1 MLVLVLASNLQ
12 AQDSIVN
19 YLDNKG
25 KTIKKEKAT
34 EIETIVKKDSLW
46 LVTKYFR
53 NGKIKKIGYFNT
65 KDKKKPV
72 GEFITYHKNGQ
83 VSSLVY
89 YNKDSKKDGRNQAW
103 FANGELSYKG
113 FYLDDKKEGLWR
125 YYHYNNAEA
134 CRIFHKNDSI
144 LKTVIFDE
152 QGKQLDVGLVEKRK
166 PEYKGGIKKFYSNIR
181 TLNKAID
188 YKLKGTIYIDF
199 VLDIYGNI
207 GEVAINEKLPKELN
221 EQIVSFFKTVEGWKP
236 AVHMN
241 RKIPYNFSIP
251 LNFNNR

>member
-1 MLVLVLASNLQ
+1 MLALVLALNIH

-25 KTIKKEKAT
+25 KTIKKEQAT

-72 GEFITYHKNGQ
+72 GEFVTYHKNGQ
-83 VSSLVY
+83 VSSLVS
-89 YNKDSKKDGRNQAW
+89 YNEYSKKDGLNQSW
-103 FANGELSYKG
+103 FANGELSHKG
-113 FYLDDKKEGLWR
+113 IYLNDKKEGLWR
-125 YYHYNNAEA
+125 YYHYNNVEA
-134 CRIFHKNDSI
+134 CRIFHENDSI
-144 LKTVIFDE
+144 LKSVIFDE
-152 QGKQLDVGLVEKRK
+152 HGKQLDVDLIEKRK
-166 PEYKGGIKKFYSNIR
+166 PEYKGGIKNFYSKIKVM
-181 TLNKAID
+181 NKAID
-188 YKLKGTIYIDF
+188 YKLKGIIYIDF
-199 VLDIYGNI
+199 VLDVYGNI
-207 GEVAINEKLPKELN
+207 EEVAINEKLPNNLN
-221 EQIVSFFKTVEGWKP
+221 EQIVSFFEAIEGWKP

-251 LNFNNR
+251 INFKSR